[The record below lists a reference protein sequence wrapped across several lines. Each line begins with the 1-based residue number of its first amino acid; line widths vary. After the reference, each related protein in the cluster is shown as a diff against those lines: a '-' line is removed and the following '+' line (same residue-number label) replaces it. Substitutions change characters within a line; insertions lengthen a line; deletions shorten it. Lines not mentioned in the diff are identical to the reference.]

1 MLKTKKYKELICIDH
16 AVSKEK
22 FYLNWDNQLEMYVT
36 SPKPEKNELGKYY
49 ASDSYISHTDSK
61 ASFIDKLY
69 QLVKSYSVREKVN
82 MIQSYNANV
91 NSILDIG
98 CGTGS
103 FLVECKKRGWN
114 INGIEPN
121 DKAIEL
127 ALSKLNLKNNKFEER
142 IIFSDI
148 QDIIQKEVRY
158 DVITMWHVLE
168 HVPNLEEYIGKLR
181 TLLKKDGIII
191 IAVPNFKSFDAEYY
205 REFWAAYDVPRH
217 LWHFSKKSIQI
228 LFERSGMKVIETLP
242 MKFDSY
248 YVSLLSQKYKT
259 GKSNMMKAFYIGFL
273 SNIKARRSKE
283 SSSLVYLIKRTK

>member
-1 MLKTKKYKELICIDH
+1 
-16 AVSKEK
+16 
-22 FYLNWDNQLEMYVT
+22 
-36 SPKPEKNELGKYY
+36 
-49 ASDSYISHTDSK
+49 
-61 ASFIDKLY
+61 
-69 QLVKSYSVREKVN
+69 

-148 QDIIQKEVRY
+148 QDLIQKEVRY

>member
-1 MLKTKKYKELICIDH
+1 MNLR
-16 AVSKEK
+16 
-22 FYLNWDNQLEMYVT
+22 N
-36 SPKPEKNELGKYY
+36 NE
-49 ASDSYISHTDSK
+49 
-61 ASFIDKLY
+61 
-69 QLVKSYSVREKVN
+69 
-82 MIQSYNANV
+82 
-91 NSILDIG
+91 
-98 CGTGS
+98 
-103 FLVECKKRGWN
+103 
-114 INGIEPN
+114 
-121 DKAIEL
+121 
-127 ALSKLNLKNNKFEER
+127 FEER

-273 SNIKARRSKE
+273 SNIKAIRSKE